1 MSTTP
6 DYPEN
11 VPDANKGTAQSLA
24 APSGAGV
31 GGTQKCGQP
40 YTHAAHYERS
50 VSLAKLGRVLTDQ
63 HVQVLKHGVH
73 YCARIRSSWTTPSGL
88 DCWTVETIH
97 PEIAHFTVPCK
108 NVRLCGDEFCA
119 CILGG

>member
-1 MSTTP
+1 MT
-6 DYPEN
+6 
-11 VPDANKGTAQSLA
+11 
-24 APSGAGV
+24 
-31 GGTQKCGQP
+31 GQP

-50 VSLAKLGRVLTDQ
+50 VAFAKLGRVLTDQ

-108 NVRLCGDEFCA
+108 QVRLCGDARCA
-119 CILGG
+119 CLEGAAAEGAPLAGEGPLHRPEGSK

>member
-1 MSTTP
+1 MT
-6 DYPEN
+6 
-11 VPDANKGTAQSLA
+11 
-24 APSGAGV
+24 
-31 GGTQKCGQP
+31 GQP
-40 YTHAAHYERS
+40 YTHAAHYERC
-50 VSLAKLGRVLTDQ
+50 VAAAKLGQVITHQ

-108 NVRLCGDEFCA
+108 HVRLCGDDFCS
-119 CILGG
+119 CWLGGEA